1 MEAGYVTF
9 CKVPIRLTGEAQPS
23 KGKPVSTTAFFKIKK
38 NSHLYLS
45 YILVHLL
52 GGDRVGLL
60 YVLGT
65 RQPSFNLPC
74 GSVAER
80 HGNWRAFSLWRS
92 FSLWIR
98 VSTEAGRLHP
108 LCLEASRNR
117 CETLKMVPFPFHLQR
132 LRTAM
137 HSGRFVT

>member
-65 RQPSFNLPC
+65 RQPSFKLPC
-74 GSVAER
+74 GSAIESLAER
-80 HGNWRAFSLWRS
+80 HGNWRAFSLCRS
-92 FSLWIR
+92 RFGFGFPR
-98 VSTEAGRLHP
+98 KREDCA
-108 LCLEASRNR
+108 R
-117 CETLKMVPFPFHLQR
+117 CV
-132 LRTAM
+132 LRPV
-137 HSGRFVT
+137 VTDVKL